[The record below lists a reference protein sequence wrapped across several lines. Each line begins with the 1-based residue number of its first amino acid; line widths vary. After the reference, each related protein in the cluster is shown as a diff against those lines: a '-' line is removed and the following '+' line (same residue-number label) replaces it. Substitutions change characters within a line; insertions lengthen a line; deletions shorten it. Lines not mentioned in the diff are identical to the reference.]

1 MNQVEQAEKLPGDE
15 SKTPVRPPSE
25 DIIEG
30 AGNDDQLK
38 KMQQNAKENPVKEDA
53 EVGTSP
59 AAYPG
64 PKKGD

>member
-1 MNQVEQAEKLPGDE
+1 MNQDEQAEKLPGDE

-25 DIIEG
+25 NIIEG

-38 KMQQNAKENPVKEDA
+38 KMQQNAKENPVNEDA